1 MTTARSFR
9 SSAVPAGRGRESGQK
24 PISARPEL
32 HVVSTHHDP
41 VSVSERFHSVLAWTR
56 SRHSPLLH
64 MVLAGA
70 FLVSS
75 LLASLV
81 MTTQM
86 VQNSFEETK
95 VKSNIAK
102 LSQDVDDDQAKL
114 DDLQASLP
122 TKAKQMGMV
131 PQQGS
136 ISIDLNGY
144 QPAQGGTS

>member
-9 SSAVPAGRGRESGQK
+9 SSAVPAGRRREREPK
-24 PISARPEL
+24 PAKPQL
-32 HVVSTHHDP
+32 HVVSTRRSP

-56 SRHSPLLH
+56 SRNSPMLH

-95 VKSNIAK
+95 VKANIAK

-114 DDLQASLP
+114 DELQASLP
-122 TKAKQMGMV
+122 DKAKKMGMV

-144 QPAQGGTS
+144 KPAQGGTS